1 MGVIK
6 ALIAAFSTFSRI
18 PVPSVRLDEKDFRYT
33 LCAFPAIG
41 FVIALLEMIIFKI
54 CGMAGL
60 GDILR
65 VCIICAVPV
74 IVTGG
79 IHLDGYCD
87 TCDAKSS
94 YQPAEKK
101 LEILKDPH
109 IGAFGVIRL
118 IVLILLYVAAVSE
131 IKNIWLF
138 GLTFV
143 VSRAFTAISVVSL
156 KSAKKTGMGASE
168 KDNSN
173 KKGVT
178 ISSVVWILVCLLA
191 GYIISGA
198 AGLITSACMIAA
210 CAVTYILYVR
220 SVYKQFGGFTG
231 DTSGWFLCVMENV
244 MAYVCVVCQLFI
256 NI

>member
-1 MGVIK
+1 MSVIK

-18 PVPSVRLDEKDFRYT
+18 PVPSVRLDEKDFKYT

-41 FVIALLEMIIFKI
+41 LVTALLEMIIFKA
-54 CGMAGL
+54 CSLAGL

-65 VCIICAVPV
+65 VCIMCAVPV

-94 YQPAEKK
+94 YQPSERK

-118 IVLILLYVAAVSE
+118 IVLILFYMAAVSE
-131 IKNIWLF
+131 IKNVAVF
-138 GLTFV
+138 GITFV
-143 VSRAFTAISVVSL
+143 LSRAFTAISVVSL

-173 KKGVT
+173 KKAVS
-178 ISSVVWILVCLLA
+178 ISSVIWILACILTGYMLSGLTGFIASLA
-191 GYIISGA
+191 
-198 AGLITSACMIAA
+198 MIAA
-210 CAVTYILYVR
+210 CTIIYMLYKR

-231 DTSGWFLCVMENV
+231 DTSGWFLCVMENA
-244 MAYVCVVCQLFI
+244 MAYVCVLCQMI

>member
-1 MGVIK
+1 MSVIK

-33 LCAFPAIG
+33 LCTFPAIG
-41 FVIALLEMIIFKI
+41 LVTALLEMIIFKA
-54 CGMAGL
+54 CSLAGL

-65 VCIICAVPV
+65 VCIMCAVPV

-94 YQPAEKK
+94 YQPSERK

-118 IVLILLYVAAVSE
+118 IVLILFYMAAVSE
-131 IKNIWLF
+131 IKNVAVF
-138 GLTFV
+138 GITFV
-143 VSRAFTAISVVSL
+143 LSRAFTAISVVSL

-173 KKGVT
+173 KKAVI
-178 ISSVVWILVCLLA
+178 ISSVIWILACILTGYMLSGLTGFIASLA
-191 GYIISGA
+191 MIVACSIIY
-198 AGLITSACMIAA
+198 M
-210 CAVTYILYVR
+210 LYKR

-231 DTSGWFLCVMENV
+231 DTSGCFLCVMENA
-244 MAYVCVVCQLFI
+244 MAYVCVLCQMI

>member
-1 MGVIK
+1 MSVIK

-41 FVIALLEMIIFKI
+41 IVIALLEMLIFKA
-54 CGMAGL
+54 CSMAGL

-65 VCIICAVPV
+65 VCIMCVVPV

-94 YQPAEKK
+94 YQPVEKK

-118 IVLILLYVAAVSE
+118 IVLILLYMAAVSE
-131 IKNIWLF
+131 IKNVCLF

-143 VSRAFTAISVVSL
+143 LSRAFTAISVVSL

-173 KKGVT
+173 RTVV
-178 ISSVVWILVCLLA
+178 IVSSVIWILVCMLA
-191 GYIISGA
+191 GYMVSGA
-198 AGLITSACMIAA
+198 TGLITSMCMIAA
-210 CAVTYILYVR
+210 CAVTYMLYVR

-244 MAYVCVVCQLFI
+244 MAYVCVVCQMI
-256 NI
+256 M

>member
-1 MGVIK
+1 MSVIK

-18 PVPSVRLDEKDFRYT
+18 PVPSVMLDEKDFRYT

-41 FVIALLEMIIFKI
+41 LVTALLEMIIFKA
-54 CGMAGL
+54 CSLAGL
-60 GDILR
+60 GDILK
-65 VCIICAVPV
+65 VCIMCAVPV

-94 YQPAEKK
+94 YQPSERK

-118 IVLILLYVAAVSE
+118 IVLILIYMAAVSE
-131 IKNIWLF
+131 IKNEVVF

-143 VSRAFTAISVVSL
+143 LSRAFTAISVVSL

-173 KKGVT
+173 KKAVI
-178 ISSVVWILVCLLA
+178 ISSVIWILACILT
-191 GYIISGA
+191 GYMMY
-198 AGLITSACMIAA
+198 GLTGFIASLTMIAA
-210 CAVTYILYVR
+210 CTIIYMLYKR

-231 DTSGWFLCVMENV
+231 DTSGWFLCVMENA
-244 MAYVCVVCQLFI
+244 MAYVCVLCQMI

>member
-1 MGVIK
+1 MGVIR

-41 FVIALLEMIIFKI
+41 LVIVLLELIVFKVSSL
-54 CGMAGL
+54 AGL

-65 VCIICAVPV
+65 VCIMCAVPV

-94 YQPAEKK
+94 YQAVEKK

-118 IVLILLYVAAVSE
+118 IVLILIYVAAVSE
-131 IKNIWLF
+131 IKNVWLF
-138 GLTFV
+138 GLTFIM
-143 VSRAFTAISVVSL
+143 SRAFTAISVVSL

-173 KKGVT
+173 KIVV
-178 ISSVVWILVCLLA
+178 IASSVIWILACLSA
-191 GYIISGA
+191 GYMMSDI
-198 AGLITSACMIAA
+198 AGLITSVCMTVA
-210 CAVTYILYVR
+210 CAVTYMLYVR
-220 SVYKQFGGFTG
+220 SVYRQFGGFTG
-231 DTSGWFLCVMENV
+231 DTSGWFLCVMESV
-244 MAYVCVVCQLFI
+244 MAYVCVICQMI
-256 NI
+256 VI

>member
-1 MGVIK
+1 MSVIK

-41 FVIALLEMIIFKI
+41 LVTALLEMIIFKA
-54 CGMAGL
+54 CSLAGL

-65 VCIICAVPV
+65 VCIMCVVPV

-94 YQPAEKK
+94 YQPSERK

-118 IVLILLYVAAVSE
+118 IVLMLFYMAAVSE
-131 IKNIWLF
+131 IKNVAVF
-138 GLTFV
+138 GITFV
-143 VSRAFTAISVVSL
+143 LSRAFTAISVVSL

-173 KKGVT
+173 KKAVS
-178 ISSVVWILVCLLA
+178 ISSVIWILACILTGYMLSGLTGFIASLA
-191 GYIISGA
+191 
-198 AGLITSACMIAA
+198 MIAA
-210 CAVTYILYVR
+210 CTIIYMLYKR

-231 DTSGWFLCVMENV
+231 DTSGWFLCVMENA
-244 MAYVCVVCQLFI
+244 MAYVCVLCQMI

>member
-1 MGVIK
+1 MSVIK

-33 LCAFPAIG
+33 LCAFPSIG
-41 FVIALLEMIIFKI
+41 IVIALLEMLIFKA
-54 CGMAGL
+54 CSMAGL

-65 VCIICAVPV
+65 VCIMCVVPV

-94 YQPAEKK
+94 YQPVEKK

-109 IGAFGVIRL
+109 IGAFGVIRI
-118 IVLILLYVAAVSE
+118 IVLILLYMAAVSE
-131 IKNIWLF
+131 IKNVWLF

-143 VSRAFTAISVVSL
+143 LSRAFTAISVVSL
-156 KSAKKTGMGASE
+156 KSARKTGMGASE

-173 KKGVT
+173 RTGV
-178 ISSVVWILVCLLA
+178 IVSSVIWILVCMLA
-191 GYIISGA
+191 GYMVSGA
-198 AGLITSACMIAA
+198 AGLITSMCMIAA
-210 CAVTYILYVR
+210 CAVTYMLYVR

-244 MAYVCVVCQLFI
+244 MAYVCVVCQMI
-256 NI
+256 M